1 MSGAIL
7 LDQLVG
13 RLAFLDVACSRCKRR
28 GRLRLS
34 RLLAEHGAAFPLP
47 SLKAHIAADC
57 PRIAMRDR
65 DMCGVHY
72 PQLATL
78 FSAWPGG

>member
-7 LDQLVG
+7 LGQLVG
-13 RLAFLDVACSRCKRR
+13 RLAFLDVACSRCERR

-34 RLLAEHGAAFPLP
+34 RLIAEHAAAFPVP

-57 PRIAMRDR
+57 PRIGGRDR
-65 DMCGVHY
+65 DMCDVHY
-72 PQLATL
+72 PQLVNL
-78 FSAWPGG
+78 FSTRPGG